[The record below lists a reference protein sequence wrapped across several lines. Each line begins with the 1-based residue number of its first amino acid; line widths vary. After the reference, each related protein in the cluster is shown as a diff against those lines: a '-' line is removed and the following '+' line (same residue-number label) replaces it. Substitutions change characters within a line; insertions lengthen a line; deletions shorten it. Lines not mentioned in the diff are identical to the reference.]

1 MNDKQESAVEWLQE
15 IHNNCP
21 AYEEYI
27 SDEEFEQA
35 KKMEQT
41 IIDNKV
47 IHFAEWLTNKHTTEL
62 ITLYEQFKLQNE
74 TYGGNK

>member
-21 AYEEYI
+21 VYEEYI

-41 IIDNKV
+41 IIDNRV